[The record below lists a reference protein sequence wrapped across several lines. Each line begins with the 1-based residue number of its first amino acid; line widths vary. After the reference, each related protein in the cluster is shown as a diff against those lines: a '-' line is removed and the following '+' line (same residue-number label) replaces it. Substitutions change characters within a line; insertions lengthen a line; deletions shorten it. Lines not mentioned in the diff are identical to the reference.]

1 MGFRMSALTPEQS
14 FLVPTGEGGSVTRLF
29 RSMFEEN
36 IYPVLS

>member
-29 RSMFEEN
+29 RSMFKDEY
-36 IYPVLS
+36 IPVLS